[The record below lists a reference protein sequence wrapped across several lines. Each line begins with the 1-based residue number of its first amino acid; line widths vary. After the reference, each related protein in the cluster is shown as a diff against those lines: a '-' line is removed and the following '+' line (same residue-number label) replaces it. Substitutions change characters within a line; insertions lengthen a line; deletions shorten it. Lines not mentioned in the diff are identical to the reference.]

1 MIYSRLSENPHE
13 WHSKGQEF
21 DSPMLH
27 KEPLI
32 ISGFFVF
39 VTVFVTGKHV
49 DIIDISGW

>member
-1 MIYSRLSENPHE
+1 
-13 WHSKGQEF
+13 
-21 DSPMLH
+21 MLH

-49 DIIDISGW
+49 HAVILSV